1 MTQKSLVSRIGATGL
16 SDSAVL
22 FGTIAPMA
30 RSRLL
35 RIAHRGASGHCPE
48 NTRAAFVRAIELGAD
63 MVELDCQMTRDGAVV
78 VIHDDTLDRTTSGR
92 GRVRDHTL
100 RELKALDAG
109 RWFAAQFSGEEILT
123 LEEAIEILR
132 GKVDLNLEIKGEDAP
147 GRLEIQCVGIVRSL
161 RFSGS
166 TVFSSFAAE
175 RMRLVRDLAD
185 DARIGVLMDDHTG
198 WEVGLRLAAE
208 LGAEALH
215 PVRSLASAEAFE
227 RAHDHDLEVR
237 VWTVNRPTDFESLVA
252 IGVDGIF
259 SDYPDRLLHWTAAR
273 AAAR

>member
-1 MTQKSLVSRIGATGL
+1 MTQPPIGFDPTLGY
-16 SDSAVL
+16 D
-22 FGTIAPMA
+22 APMLA

-78 VIHDDTLDRTTSGR
+78 VMHDKTVDRTTNGK
-92 GRVRDHTL
+92 GRVRDLTL

-109 RWFAAQFSGEEILT
+109 RWFGAEFASEEVLT
-123 LEEAIEILR
+123 LEQAIDLLR
-132 GKVDLNLEIKGEDAP
+132 GKVELNLEIKGEDAP

-161 RFSGS
+161 RFFEQ
-166 TVFSSFAAE
+166 TVFSSFSPA

-185 DARIGVLMDDHTG
+185 DARIGVLMDDDMAWTK
-198 WEVGLRLAAE
+198 GLELATE

-215 PVRSLASAEAFE
+215 PARSLVEEGSVA
-227 RAHDHDLEVR
+227 RAHEQRLEVR
-237 VWTVNRPTDFESLVA
+237 VWPVNRPADMSLVA
-252 IGVDGIF
+252 GMGVDGIF
-259 SDYPDRLLHWTAAR
+259 SDFPDRLLHLTAAR
-273 AAAR
+273 AASR

>member
-1 MTQKSLVSRIGATGL
+1 MTQTPIGFDPTLGY
-16 SDSAVL
+16 D
-22 FGTIAPMA
+22 APMLA

-78 VIHDDTLDRTTSGR
+78 MIHDETLDRTTSGK

-109 RWFAAQFSGEEILT
+109 RWFGPTFAGEEVLT
-123 LEEAIEILR
+123 LEQAIEILR
-132 GKVDLNLEIKGEDAP
+132 GKVELNLEIKGEDAP
-147 GRLEIQCVGIVRSL
+147 GRLEIQCMGIVRSL
-161 RFSGS
+161 RFFEQ
-166 TVFSSFAAE
+166 TVFSSFSPP
-175 RMRLVRDLAD
+175 RMRLVRDLAE
-185 DARIGVLMDDHTG
+185 DARIGVLMDDDMP
-198 WEVGLRLAAE
+198 WSQGLELAAE

-215 PVRSLASAEAFE
+215 PARKLAAPASIA
-227 RAHDHDLEVR
+227 RAHEDGLEVR
-237 VWTVNRPTDFESLVA
+237 VWSVNRPADMQSLMA

-259 SDYPDRLLHWTAAR
+259 SDFPDRLLHLTASRGALR
-273 AAAR
+273 